1 MEADAK
7 CLWSGRSIGA
17 EPVLW
22 VEDRDLDTR
31 GVSGLK
37 GEPCQLC
44 QAQGEMV
51 GGQPRGD
58 VMHMGT

>member
-1 MEADAK
+1 M
-7 CLWSGRSIGA
+7 GA

-22 VEDRDLDTR
+22 VEDRHPDTR